1 MVIIDTIN
9 HSEAIYAI
17 NKSLDQIEP
26 QATLF
31 FTDIP
36 LKVAKTETI
45 LISNITSKEEYSQ
58 FVLVDLYAQIQ
69 TYANRT
75 SQDFTHVLII
85 QSDGFVLNGEV
96 WDNIFMTYDYV
107 GAPWQYD
114 GRNVGNGG
122 FSLRSMKLMK
132 AVGSIL
138 YIEDAPYLGPED
150 EVICRLLRGVL
161 ETAHKISFAPEKLA
175 EEFSF
180 ELLPP
185 KRRTFG
191 FHGYFHKPYVK
202 PVVIKR
208 TGGLGDVVLCEPVLR
223 AFFKMGRKV
232 YLDSPFYDLYQK
244 HFFPVY
250 HASELVEEEFDYFN
264 LDMAYEVRQPMNYVE
279 AYFEACMLPKELIT
293 KPQLKFN
300 SESGRGMFSEP
311 YVVVDLK
318 KRPEAYRNPEFDHYS
333 LFKEMNYE
341 TKTVILLDAP
351 EYLLDIHE
359 DIDLTFTIF
368 RPENIQMLM
377 YLLKYA
383 TSFIGI
389 DSGPSHVARALGTP
403 IRVASGSV
411 NLDFVHVEYN
421 NSEENMSIVN
431 HEACTLHC
439 WHVPNGT
446 SGQECLLSGIENLKC
461 VRLLK

>member
-17 NKSLDQIEP
+17 NRSLDQVEP

-31 FTDIP
+31 FTDIALEVP
-36 LKVAKTETI
+36 KTETI
-45 LISNITSKEEYSQ
+45 LIGKITSKEEYSQ
-58 FVLVDLYAQIQ
+58 FVLVDLCEQITRYAL
-69 TYANRT
+69 RT
-75 SQDFTHVLII
+75 DQYFKHVLII
-85 QSDGFVLNGEV
+85 QSDGFVLDGRV
-96 WDNIFMTYDYV
+96 WDNLFLKYDYI

-122 FSLRSMKLMK
+122 FSLRSIKLMK

-138 YIEDAPYLGPED
+138 FIEDAPYLGPED

-161 ETAHKISFAPEKLA
+161 ETSHGIKFAPQELA
-175 EEFSF
+175 EQFSF

-185 KRRTFG
+185 KKPTFG

-223 AFFKMGRKV
+223 AFYKMGRKV

-318 KRPEAYRNPEFDHYS
+318 KRPEAYRNPEFNADIIEY
-333 LFKEMNYE
+333 LTCLIDVDVK
-341 TKTVILLDAP
+341 IIILDAP
-351 EYLLDIHE
+351 EYLTN
-359 DIDLTFTIF
+359 IDELNGIVF
-368 RPENIQMLM
+368 RPENVQMLM

-383 TSFIGI
+383 KRLIGI
-389 DSGPSHVARALGTP
+389 DSGPSHVARALGTQ
-403 IRVASGSV
+403 IHVSFGSV
-411 NLDFVHVEYN
+411 NSKFVHYDFYD
-421 NSEENMSIVN
+421 SDENTATHN
-431 HEACTLHC
+431 HCALHC

-446 SGQECLLSGIENLKC
+446 SGQQCLLSGDDNLKC
-461 VRLLK
+461 VKLLK

>member
-45 LISNITSKEEYSQ
+45 LISKITSKEEYSQ

-69 TYANRT
+69 KYADRT
-75 SQDFTHVLII
+75 NQKFTHVLII

-96 WDNIFMTYDYV
+96 WDNIFMTYDYI

-150 EVICRLLRGVL
+150 EIICRLLRGVL
-161 ETAHKISFAPEKLA
+161 QTAHGVNFAPEELA
-175 EEFSF
+175 SHFSF
-180 ELLPP
+180 ELIPP
-185 KRRTFG
+185 KRPTFG

-223 AFFKMGRKV
+223 AFYKMGRKV

-244 HFFPVY
+244 HFFPVF
-250 HASELVEEEFDYFN
+250 HASELVEDEFDYFN

-311 YVVVDLK
+311 YVVLDLK
-318 KRPEAYRNPEFDHYS
+318 KRPEAYRNPEFTLELIQDLIRS
-333 LFKEMNYE
+333 LDTSVY
-341 TKTVILLDAP
+341 VIILDAP
-351 EYLLDIHE
+351 EYLMN
-359 DIDLTFTIF
+359 IDHIGGMVF

-377 YLLKYA
+377 YLLRYA
-383 TSFIGI
+383 HFMYGI
-389 DSGPSHVARALGTP
+389 DSGPAHVARALGTE
-403 IRVASGSV
+403 IELAFGSV
-411 NLDFVHVEYN
+411 NPRFVHVKFDEPI
-421 NSEENMSIVN
+421 EGILL
-431 HEACTLHC
+431 HDDCHLHC

-446 SGQECLLSGIENLKC
+446 SGQECLLSGTENLKC
-461 VRLLK
+461 VKLLK